1 MTDRIVGA
9 LLFALA
15 VAYGLAGRGYT
26 SAFASGPLGPSAF
39 PLLLAGFLGVTSL
52 VLIFRPDPGAPLPH
66 GLALAKQAL
75 AVLTLVAYA
84 FVLEPVGFI
93 PATAVA
99 IVVLALQL
107 GATTRNALILGIAM
121 SVFLFALFDWVL
133 GLPLPVGVLFG
144 G

>member
-9 LLFALA
+9 CLFALA
-15 VAYGLAGRGYT
+15 VAYGMTGRGYT

-52 VLIFRPDPGAPLPH
+52 ILIFRPDPGSPLPH
-66 GLALAKQAL
+66 GLALVKQAL
-75 AVLTLVAYA
+75 AVATLVAYA

-93 PATAVA
+93 PSTAAA
-99 IVVLALQL
+99 IFVLALQL
-107 GATTRNALILGIAM
+107 GATRRNALILGASI
-121 SVFLFALFDWVL
+121 SVFLFGLFDWVL
-133 GLPLPVGVLFG
+133 GLPLPVGLLFG

>member
-52 VLIFRPDPGAPLPH
+52 ILIFRPDPGAPLPH

-84 FVLEPVGFI
+84 FVLVPVGFI

-107 GATTRNALILGIAM
+107 GATRRNAIILGVAM
-121 SVFLFALFDWVL
+121 SVFLFGLFDWVL

>member
-9 LLFALA
+9 FLFALA

-52 VLIFRPDPGAPLPH
+52 ILIFRPDPGSPLPH

-75 AVLTLVAYA
+75 AVITLVAYA
-84 FVLEPVGFI
+84 FVLEPIGFV
-93 PATAVA
+93 PATAAA

-107 GATTRNALILGIAM
+107 GASRRNALILGGSI
-121 SVFLFALFDWVL
+121 SIILFGLFDWVL